1 VSAVGEA
8 AIADAFVVRAGGAD
22 DLPGANRI
30 IEAAV
35 GTWHLPERVKRLALH
50 LYRYTEVDLTH
61 LDLRLLDG
69 PEGLM
74 GVAAWE
80 PADARDGPD
89 GGSATL
95 LHGLYV
101 RPDAHRTGF
110 GTRLLD
116 DGICRARTARLSGIL
131 VRSQAGAE
139 GFFQRVGFSRLA
151 VRDEGRDYAARFWL
165 SLN

>member
-1 VSAVGEA
+1 MGEA
-8 AIADAFVVRAGGAD
+8 AIADPFVVRAGGAD

-35 GTWHLPERVKRLALH
+35 GTWHLSERVKRLALP

-69 PEGLM
+69 PGGLM

-89 GGSATL
+89 AGTATV

-101 RPDAHRTGF
+101 SPDGHRTGI
-110 GTRLLD
+110 GRRLLE
-116 DGICRARTARLSGIL
+116 DGIRRARTAGLSGIL
-131 VRSQAGAE
+131 VRAQAGAE
-139 GFFQRVGFSRLA
+139 GFFQRAGFSRLA
-151 VRDEGRDYAARFWL
+151 VRNEARDYAARFWL